1 MESHKTQ
8 ILPENTS
15 RSALQGSH
23 RKPAAQKSVK
33 STSSLSRSSWLCP
46 LALRLGKY
54 YHCDRYR
61 VIAGSYGSC

>member
-8 ILPENTS
+8 ILAGNIS

-23 RKPAAQKSVK
+23 RKPAAQKIVK
-33 STSSLSRSSWLCP
+33 FTSSQWRPFWLCP
-46 LALRLGKY
+46 LALRLGKH

-61 VIAGSYGSC
+61 VIAGSYGRC